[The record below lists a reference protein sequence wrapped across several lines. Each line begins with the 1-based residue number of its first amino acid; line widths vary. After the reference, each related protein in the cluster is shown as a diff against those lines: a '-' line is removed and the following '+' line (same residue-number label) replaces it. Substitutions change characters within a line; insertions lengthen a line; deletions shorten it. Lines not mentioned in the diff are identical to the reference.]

1 MAGQNEFVNRQI
13 EKIKLKQHTQPSF
26 NVRNK
31 PTEMMTLQELYVKK
45 EPAGSLLSASNMR
58 FKKPKTSAGN
68 RDLHNSS
75 VQKPVDEQARK
86 NSITSATSGP
96 MGASLKTSSVLQ
108 NLEVS
113 EPLDPKKWPV
123 KALQMEH

>member
-1 MAGQNEFVNRQI
+1 
-13 EKIKLKQHTQPSF
+13 
-26 NVRNK
+26 
-31 PTEMMTLQELYVKK
+31 MTYQDFHVKK

-58 FKKPKTSAGN
+58 FKKPKTSTGN

-75 VQKPVDEQARK
+75 VQKPVEEQAHK
-86 NSITSATSGP
+86 ISITSAKSGP
-96 MGASLKTSSVLQ
+96 NGASLKTSSVLQ